1 MKGIKREAGHGSF
14 RGRRLV
20 AVLGAVMMLLAIG
33 TLGCGGGNSGVA
45 PFAGVWVANNSVPP
59 TALHFPGTD
68 FHIGGTLPFPPT
80 PRLTS
85 ALVSPQDTL
94 FDSNNNLWVV
104 DGGNAAGVGSAIF
117 RFLFNQ
123 VISLNTT
130 SNPAPNFVI
139 KAITGGT
146 TFVFP
151 QFAAFDAAGDLWVSD
166 SGANAIFKFSTG
178 QLSTGAGFSGT
189 PAAVFINPAVP
200 PNIFNGPLGIAFDAS
215 GNLWVE
221 NNGGVT
227 IVEIAA
233 GVVNAAAGTSTPP
246 LATVLTTNVP
256 PPGGLPNINNPWG
269 ILFDANNNMWITNE
283 QLSVSACS
291 GSVVEF
297 TQAAISGGGAITP
310 TANVVITQTAVGGT
324 SSLCDPNGITM
335 NKAGD
340 IVVANAAGNTLA
352 QYTASQI
359 TASGNL
365 TPHTFVVGLATL
377 LRGPAGLTYGPL
389 TLN

>member
-1 MKGIKREAGHGSF
+1 
-14 RGRRLV
+14 
-20 AVLGAVMMLLAIG
+20 MMLLAIG

-45 PFAGVWVANNSVPP
+45 PFAGTWVANNSVPP
-59 TALHFPGTD
+59 NALHFPGAD
-68 FHIGGTLPFPPT
+68 FVLGGTFPFPPT

-85 ALVSPQDTL
+85 PFVSPQDTL
-94 FDSNNNLWVV
+94 FDANNNLWVV
-104 DGGNAAGVGSAIF
+104 DGGNMAGVGSAVF

-130 SNPAPNFVI
+130 PNPPPNFVI
-139 KAITGGT
+139 KALTGAP
-146 TFVFP
+146 TFAFP

-166 SGANAIFKFSTG
+166 SLTNPIAPGEMGAIFKFNAPH
-178 QLSTGAGFSGT
+178 LTGAGFSGT
-189 PAAVFINPAVP
+189 PDAVFTNPAVGP
-200 PNIFNGPLGIAFDAS
+200 GIFNGPLGIAFDAS

-233 GVVNAAAGTSTPP
+233 ADVNAAAGTSTPP

-269 ILFDANNNMWITNE
+269 ILFDGNGNMWITNE

-297 TQAAISGGGAITP
+297 TKAAISGGGPITP
-310 TANVVITQTAVGGT
+310 TANVVITQSAIAGT

-335 NKAGD
+335 NKNGN
-340 IVVANAAGNTLA
+340 IVVANAGGNTLA
-352 QYTASQI
+352 EYKAIADNLERQSDAPHFRSWRGDVARGARGSDLRTAE
-359 TASGNL
+359 
-365 TPHTFVVGLATL
+365 P
-377 LRGPAGLTYGPL
+377 
-389 TLN
+389 